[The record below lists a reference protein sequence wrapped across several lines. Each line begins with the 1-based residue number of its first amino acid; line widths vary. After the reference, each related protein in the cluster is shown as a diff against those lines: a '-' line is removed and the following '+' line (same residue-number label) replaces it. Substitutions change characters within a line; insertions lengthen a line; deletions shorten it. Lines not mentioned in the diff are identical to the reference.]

1 MISNLIVLVVFG
13 LVAWLVD
20 KYIPMLDPVR
30 TVFRVVVVVLLIVWL
45 LQFLGVAIPGSR
57 FRLI

>member
-1 MISNLIVLVVFG
+1 
-13 LVAWLVD
+13 
-20 KYIPMLDPVR
+20 VR